1 MENKLLILKS
11 KFYMSAEDRKKLSDD
26 IHSMIKNGA
35 VVLGDE
41 IEQMSIMNLENGSII
56 PIYNKQNKKDEE
68 TKSKNEFT
76 TLEKLF
82 SKSNSEK

>member
-1 MENKLLILKS
+1 MENNLFIIKS
-11 KFYMSAEDRKKLSDD
+11 KFYMAAEDRKKLSDD
-26 IHSMIKNGA
+26 IADMIKNGA

-41 IEQMSIMNLENGSII
+41 IEQMSIMNLESGSII
-56 PIYNKQNKKDEE
+56 PIYSKQKEE
-68 TKSKNEFT
+68 SKTKNEFT

>member
-26 IHSMIKNGA
+26 IHSMMKNGA

-41 IEQMSIMNLENGSII
+41 VEQMTIMNLESGSII
-56 PIYNKQNKKDEE
+56 PIYSKQKESKDEV
-68 TKSKNEFT
+68 T